1 MNKTLGFTKFS
12 KIVILDTLSIIAA
25 ILSYIMLD
33 NNKLA
38 SLNILVF
45 PSAVSMI
52 YFYSK
57 RNLKNSNEHLDI
69 QEKKMLFMINELTN
83 FLIAIMFNLLFIIM
97 LFNMKVISDSDF
109 EIEYILICLPMLI
122 ALFVML
128 FRAYRFRKN
137 LDDRQ

>member
-57 RNLKNSNEHLDI
+57 RNLKNSNKHLDI

-83 FLIAIMFNLLFIIM
+83 FLIVVMFNLLFIIM
-97 LFNMKVISDSDF
+97 LFNMKVIADSDF

-122 ALFVML
+122 ALFVMI

-137 LDDRQ
+137 LGDSQ